1 MSIYLIFEFIQISF
15 TICLII
21 CEIIE
26 YRERQILVNNLSK
39 TKNPIVRKCMNEGY
53 KKLKNCL
60 WNLKSFYGISSG
72 ICFFIFISPL
82 VINDINESNLF
93 YRRFIIISFM
103 IGFYICSLRYVINKL
118 LILWILYFCTWE
130 LWDSFFLSLVK
141 S

>member
-53 KKLKNCL
+53 KKLKTV
-60 WNLKSFYGISSG
+60 YGI
-72 ICFFIFISPL
+72 
-82 VINDINESNLF
+82 
-93 YRRFIIISFM
+93 
-103 IGFYICSLRYVINKL
+103 
-118 LILWILYFCTWE
+118 
-130 LWDSFFLSLVK
+130 
-141 S
+141 

>member
-39 TKNPIVRKCMNEGY
+39 TKNPIVRKCLNEGY

-82 VINDINESNLF
+82 VINDINESNFF

-103 IGFYICSLRYVINKL
+103 IGFYICSLRYVIRDL
-118 LILWILYFCTWE
+118 LSYL
-130 LWDSFFLSLVK
+130 K
-141 S
+141 

>member
-1 MSIYLIFEFIQISF
+1 MDVVL
-15 TICLII
+15 CLAF
-21 CEIIE
+21 IE

-103 IGFYICSLRYVINKL
+103 IGFYICSLRYVIQDL
-118 LILWILYFCTWE
+118 LSYL
-130 LWDSFFLSLVK
+130 K
-141 S
+141 

>member
-103 IGFYICSLRYVINKL
+103 IGFYICSLRYTRFT
-118 LILWILYFCTWE
+118 LIF
-130 LWDSFFLSLVK
+130 K
-141 S
+141 MKKRKRKGK

>member
-60 WNLKSFYGISSG
+60 WKKERERG
-72 ICFFIFISPL
+72 
-82 VINDINESNLF
+82 
-93 YRRFIIISFM
+93 
-103 IGFYICSLRYVINKL
+103 NKL
-118 LILWILYFCTWE
+118 WILWILYFCTWE
-130 LWDSFFLSLVK
+130 L
-141 S
+141 

>member
-1 MSIYLIFEFIQISF
+1 MSIYLIFELIQISF
-15 TICLII
+15 KICLII

-103 IGFYICSLRYVINKL
+103 IGFYICSLRYVIQDL
-118 LILWILYFCTWE
+118 LSYL
-130 LWDSFFLSLVK
+130 K
-141 S
+141 

>member
-82 VINDINESNLF
+82 VI
-93 YRRFIIISFM
+93 
-103 IGFYICSLRYVINKL
+103 K
-118 LILWILYFCTWE
+118 CTGE
-130 LWDSFFLSLVK
+130 NPVACLWDEAK
-141 S
+141 I